1 MNSTRFL
8 LLACALGSLLSPTAF
23 AAGEG
28 VRLELRAYPS
38 GQFAG
43 VGWESDLPLLGDHYR
58 GSAAVL
64 YNRARRGDSGVH
76 QDERGIGYGGG
87 LAIDRY
93 FSSNQLGWYAGVRAD
108 VFSLR
113 IDYRDSIGNGSIA
126 GSSRVTVVQPT
137 INAGYAVDLGNRQR
151 LQLSLGVGAEIN
163 ARTRGEQVGDGAI
176 GVAGVSL
183 SWW

>member
-8 LLACALGSLLSPTAF
+8 LVACAFGALLSPTAF
-23 AAGEG
+23 AAGDG

-38 GQFAG
+38 GQIAG
-43 VGWESDLPLLGDHYR
+43 VGWESGLPLLGAQYR
-58 GSAAVL
+58 GSAAVF

-76 QDERGIGYGGG
+76 QEERGSGYGGG
-87 LAIDRY
+87 LAVERY

-108 VFSLR
+108 VFSVR
-113 IDYRDSIGNGSIA
+113 IDYRDGNIA

-137 INAGYAVDLGNRQR
+137 INAGYAFDLGNQQR

-163 ARTRGEQVGDGAI
+163 ARTRGEKVGDGAI
-176 GVAGVSL
+176 GLAGVSL